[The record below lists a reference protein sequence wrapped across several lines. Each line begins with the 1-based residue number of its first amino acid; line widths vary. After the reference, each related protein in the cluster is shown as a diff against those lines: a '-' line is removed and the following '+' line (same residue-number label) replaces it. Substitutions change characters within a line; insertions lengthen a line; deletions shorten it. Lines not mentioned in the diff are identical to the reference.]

1 MVEQAC
7 ALLQSGFLALPN
19 TTLTKPQNSS
29 NAALISALKTGK
41 LDQTPN
47 NPYFYSQEIT
57 ELFQEYLTN
66 SNSLSRFEF
75 REKVLCMAF
84 RLLSPDRQSF
94 QAWVNL
100 QLKSPKV
107 SSLHRKF
114 IKDTLDYL
122 TSYSVMAS
130 GRSVEME
137 SWQSLLVA
145 STNGRTEAKTS
156 FDVSKY
162 FSAGSPGDSVFVTP
176 VPNTMEEV
184 LARWCQKGRGFRDL
198 LMFLYIVY
206 GKRQISGGG
215 YAS

>member
-1 MVEQAC
+1 MEEKAC
-7 ALLQSGFLALPN
+7 ALLQSGFLALPG
-19 TTLTKPQNSS
+19 TVLSKPQNSS

-41 LDQTPN
+41 LDQATT

-75 REKVLCMAF
+75 REKVLCLAF
-84 RLLSPDRQSF
+84 KLLSPGRQTF

-100 QLKSPKV
+100 QVKSPNV
-107 SSLHRKF
+107 TNLHRKF

-122 TSYSVMAS
+122 TNYGAGTS

-145 STNGRTEAKTS
+145 SAANRLEIKSDFDTS
-156 FDVSKY
+156 RY
-162 FSAGSPGDSVFVTP
+162 FTTSPSQSSSFINLMP
-176 VPNTMEEV
+176 IPMEEV
-184 LARWCQKGRGFRDL
+184 LARWCQKSRGFRDL

-206 GKRQISGGG
+206 GKRQMTRGG
-215 YAS
+215 YAA